1 MISVIIPLYNKE
13 TSIRR
18 SVESVL
24 TQSFQNTELIIV
36 DDGSTDSSAEIV
48 RNINDSRIRLI
59 EQENGGPS
67 KARNTGI
74 KHARGDWFV
83 FLDADDV
90 LVPNALS
97 LFHKL
102 SLEHQ
107 DVDIFDCNRYL
118 SHDGILELQ
127 HHPINGYIKKPLME
141 FYFRNISPGCGHSM
155 FKSSFVR
162 QYPYDERIRRYED
175 CEILLRM
182 LPNAIVYSSSL
193 PTEIH
198 DMDLAAASSPRQ
210 DVRDD
215 FMGYLDPNNGGFW
228 YKMCVFRTFIEER
241 EHYKEDS
248 RRLYPHLYKRYDLLL
263 LMKILSLINRF
274 RKV

>member
-83 FLDADDV
+83 FLHADDV
-90 LVPNALS
+90 LVPNAVS

-107 DVDIFDCNRYL
+107 DVDIFDCNTVIVK
-118 SHDGILELQ
+118 IL
-127 HHPINGYIKKPLME
+127 HADYG
-141 FYFRNISPGCGHSM
+141 
-155 FKSSFVR
+155 
-162 QYPYDERIRRYED
+162 
-175 CEILLRM
+175 
-182 LPNAIVYSSSL
+182 
-193 PTEIH
+193 
-198 DMDLAAASSPRQ
+198 
-210 DVRDD
+210 
-215 FMGYLDPNNGGFW
+215 
-228 YKMCVFRTFIEER
+228 
-241 EHYKEDS
+241 
-248 RRLYPHLYKRYDLLL
+248 RRLCFVLN
-263 LMKILSLINRF
+263 NR
-274 RKV
+274 RKL